1 MTWATWNLEK
11 TKIATNYRLF
21 STFFR
26 QNIQSKRKSLL
37 ENMSLNATTTDT
49 VSTETASERTNID
62 WFHGVLQRQDA
73 EELLVKHG
81 SFLLRASEVQGK
93 MSMILSVRY
102 DGKLH
107 NFAVNTDPAGTVW
120 FEGHK
125 EKTVEQLIQWHM
137 TNGIPVTKV
146 SGVKLKSPIGKP
158 DWIIDHESVVFI
170 KKLGEGA
177 FGEVSLAECEIG
189 GQRVETAVKTMRC
202 QMTRET
208 RAAFMKEARLMRK
221 YSHPHIVRI
230 IGLAVHAHPLM
241 IVMEMCPHG
250 SLLSYL
256 RKNKSKITLTE
267 RLRFCI
273 ESADGLAYLEK
284 KQCLHRDIAAR
295 NCLLSA
301 TDQIKISDFGLS
313 DDKRTEMHDDT
324 LGKVPVKWLAPEV
337 MQDKLYSLKS
347 DVWAYGVL
355 MWEIY
360 ADGADP
366 YPGMTNLQTR
376 AKIFCDDYRM
386 PFPENTP
393 PLISEIALKSCWAKL
408 PQDRSTMKSVLYK
421 LRDLSM
427 PVSDVSL
434 RR

>member
-1 MTWATWNLEK
+1 
-11 TKIATNYRLF
+11 
-21 STFFR
+21 
-26 QNIQSKRKSLL
+26 
-37 ENMSLNATTTDT
+37 MSLNGNATDSSS
-49 VSTETASERTNID
+49 STSSMTENSDGQKQNNE

-73 EELLVKHG
+73 DELLVKPG
-81 SFLLRASEVQGK
+81 SFLLRASEVHGK
-93 MSMILSVRY
+93 MSMILSVRH

-107 NFAVNTDPAGTVW
+107 NIAVNSDTGENFW
-120 FEGHK
+120 FEGHR
-125 EKTVEQLIQWHM
+125 EKSIDQLVQWHM
-137 TNGIPVTKV
+137 TTSTPITKT
-146 SGVKLKSPIGKP
+146 SGVKLKYPIGKA
-158 DWIIDHESVVFI
+158 DWIISHENVIFI

-189 GQRVETAVKTMRC
+189 GRKVETAVKTMRC
-202 QMTRET
+202 QMTRDT

-230 IGLAVHAHPLM
+230 IGLAVDAHPLM

-250 SLLSYL
+250 SLLSFL
-256 RKNKSKITLTE
+256 RKNKGKTTLSE

-295 NCLLSA
+295 NCLLSI

-324 LGKVPVKWLAPEV
+324 LDKVPVKWLAPEV

-347 DVWAYGVL
+347 DVWAFGVL

-366 YPGMTNLQTR
+366 YPGMTNLVTR

-386 PFPENTP
+386 TFPETTP
-393 PLISEIALKSCWAKL
+393 PTISEIALKQCWAKL
-408 PQDRSTMKSVLYK
+408 PSDRATMKTVHHK
-421 LRDLSM
+421 LKDLSM
-427 PVSDVSL
+427 PMSDVSFSMKMK
-434 RR
+434 R

>member
-1 MTWATWNLEK
+1 MTSE
-11 TKIATNYRLF
+11 
-21 STFFR
+21 S
-26 QNIQSKRKSLL
+26 
-37 ENMSLNATTTDT
+37 TTTT
-49 VSTETASERTNID
+49 TETEQQQRLQNNID
-62 WFHGVLQRQDA
+62 CFFGVLQRQDA
-73 EELLVKHG
+73 EELLTKQG
-81 SFLLRASEVQGK
+81 AFLIRASEVSGK
-93 MSMILSVRY
+93 MTMILSVRH
-102 DGKLH
+102 DGKLF
-107 NFAVNTDPAGTVW
+107 NFAVNSDATGGNFW
-120 FEGHK
+120 FETHK
-125 EKTVEQLIQWHM
+125 EKSLEQLIQYHV

-146 SGVKLKSPIGKP
+146 SGVKLRTPISKP
-158 DWIIDHESVVFI
+158 DWIIDHENITFV

-177 FGEVSLAECEIG
+177 FGEVCLAECEIG
-189 GQRVETAVKTMRC
+189 GHKVEAAVKTMRC

-208 RAAFMKEARLMRK
+208 RVAFMKEARLMRK

-230 IGLAVHAHPLM
+230 IGLAIHAHPLM
-241 IVMEMCPHG
+241 ILMEICPHG

-256 RKNKSKITLTE
+256 RKNKGKISLTE

-295 NCLLSA
+295 NCLLSL

-360 ADGADP
+360 ADGVDP
-366 YPGMTNLQTR
+366 YPGMSNLQTR
-376 AKIFCDDYRM
+376 AKIFCEDYRM
-386 PFPENTP
+386 PFPEITP
-393 PLISEIALKSCWAKL
+393 PVIAEIGLKLCWAKL
-408 PQDRSTMKSVLYK
+408 PQDRATMKSVHLK
-421 LRDLSM
+421 LKDLSM
-427 PVSDVSL
+427 PVSDVSISV
-434 RR
+434 RVKK

>member
-1 MTWATWNLEK
+1 MT
-11 TKIATNYRLF
+11 
-21 STFFR
+21 
-26 QNIQSKRKSLL
+26 
-37 ENMSLNATTTDT
+37 TTTD
-49 VSTETASERTNID
+49 STSSTTEATTEKNID

-73 EELLVKHG
+73 DEILQKHG
-81 SFLLRASEVQGK
+81 SFLLRASEVNGK
-93 MSMILSVRY
+93 MSMILSVRH
-102 DGKLH
+102 DSKLH
-107 NFAVNTDPAGTVW
+107 NFVVNCDANGENFW
-120 FEGHK
+120 FEGYHK
-125 EKTVEQLIQWHM
+125 EKTIEQLVHWHM

-146 SGVKLKSPIGKP
+146 SGVKLRTPIGKP
-158 DWIIDHESVVFI
+158 DWIIDHDSIVFI

-189 GQRVETAVKTMRC
+189 GQKVEAAVKTMRC

-221 YSHPHIVRI
+221 YQHPHIVRI

-241 IVMEMCPHG
+241 ILMEICPHG

-256 RKNKSKITLTE
+256 RKNKTKTTLSE

-295 NCLLSA
+295 NCLLSL

-313 DDKRTEMHDDT
+313 DDKRTEMQDDT

-347 DVWAYGVL
+347 DVWAFGVL

-386 PFPENTP
+386 PFPEITP
-393 PLISEIALKSCWAKL
+393 PMIAEIALKSCWTKSPAE
-408 PQDRSTMKSVLYK
+408 RATMKAVLLK
-421 LRDLSM
+421 LKDFSA
-427 PVSDVSL
+427 PASDVSFKE
-434 RR
+434 RK